1 MAIQLLVWCRLLA
14 ALASF
19 FGFSISPA
27 EQAAKAQA
35 ARQAWEMLR
44 PCSETTSLDGNWTLS
59 LAKNGDAQLDHR
71 KDEQIVK
78 GHWDLVDAEQRLYRI
93 DVLAFGNDLT
103 VVTSATGCMLASGS
117 LRRAD
122 LSLSWFSRVERA
134 ESEPIASRSARLAV
148 K

>member
-1 MAIQLLVWCRLLA
+1 
-14 ALASF
+14 
-19 FGFSISPA
+19 
-27 EQAAKAQA
+27 
-35 ARQAWEMLR
+35 
-44 PCSETTSLDGNWTLS
+44 
-59 LAKNGDAQLDHR
+59 
-71 KDEQIVK
+71 VK